1 MRGLTRPLT
10 IFTSKK
16 SFDDRF
22 ADDMQFGDM
31 NELTLKKHYALDQV
45 STLVDWST
53 YKSPY
58 FHSATRNIPP
68 RSKEKVVSMLF
79 DELRT
84 SSRFFSFVGAFVA
97 LLVAIFLVW
106 MVVRPVSIV
115 RVDGGAVYVHNLPL
129 TTEGKISWWNE
140 NKRLLRDKYSIIRNP
155 SHFTIVIMNFGGY
168 VSPPTGSNDG
178 SIDDYHCFN
187 DIKNDNKCIYND
199 ISMVV
204 SGSLDNKV
212 FISVDGKTYVQ
223 LPNGK
228 VALLSKS

>member
-45 STLVDWST
+45 STHVDWST

-84 SSRFFSFVGAFVA
+84 SSRFFHLWGHLSHC
-97 LLVAIFLVW
+97 LLLFFW
-106 MVVRPVSIV
+106 
-115 RVDGGAVYVHNLPL
+115 
-129 TTEGKISWWNE
+129 
-140 NKRLLRDKYSIIRNP
+140 
-155 SHFTIVIMNFGGY
+155 
-168 VSPPTGSNDG
+168 
-178 SIDDYHCFN
+178 
-187 DIKNDNKCIYND
+187 
-199 ISMVV
+199 
-204 SGSLDNKV
+204 SGWSL
-212 FISVDGKTYVQ
+212 GR
-223 LPNGK
+223 
-228 VALLSKS
+228 